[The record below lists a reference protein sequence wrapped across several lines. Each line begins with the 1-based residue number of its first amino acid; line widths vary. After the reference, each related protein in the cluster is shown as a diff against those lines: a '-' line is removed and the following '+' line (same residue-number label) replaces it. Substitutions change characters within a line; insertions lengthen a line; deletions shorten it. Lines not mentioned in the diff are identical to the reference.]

1 MKHNYK
7 PLLSLFAL
15 LSLLIVSCDNKPQE
29 SVQNSE
35 SNSISQILSSQS
47 PSSVEETS
55 NNSSFDSSESSES
68 GSTSSETSNVN
79 HGCENDLHSFVSY
92 QKVDGG
98 HRKTCI
104 DCGAYVGELES
115 HLFFDSSHLYCDAC
129 GTYDESLTQANLS
142 KDFLVKVNSSNGVV
156 QRTIIQIMYQ
166 TINGGLFTTS
176 SPNNAHSSYSDFNVE
191 SAKFYYDNNIDDG
204 TKLFML
210 EETASRKSISTC
222 KTIYTY
228 VLRVYGG
235 IVPSTFSYTNG
246 HITISDKSISE
257 WLSSNT
263 PINQINYDYLYVS
276 HHAEAHTHPVS
287 GSSAVVNEVVCRD
300 CGQFLYQEIE

>member
-7 PLLSLFAL
+7 QLLSFFAL
-15 LSLLIVSCDNKPQE
+15 LSLLIVSCNNKPQE
-29 SVQNSE
+29 SIQNSE
-35 SNSISQILSSQS
+35 SNSISQS

-55 NNSSFDSSESSES
+55 SNSSLVSSKSSESS
-68 GSTSSETSNVN
+68 STPSETSNIN

-129 GTYDESLTQANLS
+129 GAFGDSLTQAALS
-142 KDFLVKVNSSNGVV
+142 EDFNVKVNSSNGVV
-156 QRTIIQIMYQ
+156 KKAIIQNMYQ
-166 TINGGLFTTS
+166 TIDGGLFTTS
-176 SPNNAHSSYSDFNVE
+176 SPSNAHSSYSDFTVE
-191 SAKFYYDNNIDDG
+191 SAKFYYDDNVDDG
-204 TKLFML
+204 TKLFMI
-210 EETASRKSISTC
+210 EETASRKSKGTC
-222 KTIYTY
+222 KAIYTY
-228 VLRVYGG
+228 VLRVYSG
-235 IVPSTFSYTNG
+235 IVPDTFSYRNG
-246 HITISDKSISE
+246 HITINEQPIAN

-263 PINQINYDYLYVS
+263 PINQITYEYLYVS
-276 HHAEAHTHPVS
+276 HHAEAHTHPIT